1 MHNSIMLFDDQKC
14 QWPFV
19 TLIKRQQVL
28 MPENVKAEGNIKFES
43 FIATWQRSS
52 TNRQLGCV

>member
-1 MHNSIMLFDDQKC
+1 MLFDDQKC

-28 MPENVKAEGNIKFES
+28 MHENVKAEGDIKFES